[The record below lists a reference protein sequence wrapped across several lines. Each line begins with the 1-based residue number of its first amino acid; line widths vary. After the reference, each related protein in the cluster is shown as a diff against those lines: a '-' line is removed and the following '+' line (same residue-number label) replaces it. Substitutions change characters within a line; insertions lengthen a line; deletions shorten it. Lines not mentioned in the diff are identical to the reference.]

1 MTQNAGQSV
10 PLQPTGKAVSPA
22 AGGHAIYSPWLH
34 RYAIALVLATF
45 VLVASGG
52 NVTSRDA
59 GLSVPDGFTVY
70 GHFLWAFPIE
80 QWVGNIFHEHVHRL
94 KGSIVGLMC
103 IGMTIALWRAGHG
116 RRWLRMTGL
125 LLLLLVL
132 IQGAMGGLRVEFVNH
147 FPTLA
152 TPFAVL
158 HGVLG
163 QLFLCLTVLI
173 AAVTSAYWVRAGRED
188 REEASSLGAEGSTY
202 VPRSARRLCMVML
215 AAMVIQLVLGA
226 AMRHTQ
232 SGLAIPDFPASYG
245 RLLPPMSPKALEAA
259 LNDIPYD
266 EVTGSYNI
274 GQVHLHF
281 GHRLWAVAVIAAVV
295 AMLGRLGK
303 AVGDEPLLRGPAIAM
318 ILMLITQVLLGAL
331 VIWTRRIPDVATAHQ
346 ALGAAL
352 LATSALLTI
361 RVFLLTRVSQAPA
374 GIPKGVVVIGGVGI

>member
-1 MTQNAGQSV
+1 MTQIAGQSDA
-10 PLQPTGKAVSPA
+10 QQSQGGTARHGDPA
-22 AGGHAIYSPWLH
+22 AYSPWLH

-70 GHFLWAFPIE
+70 GHFLWTFPVE

-94 KGSIVGLMC
+94 KGSVVGLMC
-103 IGMTIALWRAGHG
+103 IGMTIALWRAGRG

-147 FPTLA
+147 FPSLA

-163 QLFLCLTVLI
+163 QLFLCLTVLV
-173 AAVTSAYWVRAGRED
+173 AAATSRYWAGRHSGD
-188 REEASSLGAEGSTY
+188 QEEAGRRNVDRSAY
-202 VPRSARRLCMVML
+202 VPRTTRRLCLVML

-245 RLLPPMSPKALEAA
+245 RLFPPMSPKALEAA

-266 EVTGSYNI
+266 EFTGTYNI

-281 GHRLWAVAVIAAVV
+281 GHRLWAVVVIAAVV

-361 RVFLLTRVSQAPA
+361 RVFLLTRVSRVPA
-374 GIPKGVVVIGGVGI
+374 GVPKGVMVIGGVSA